1 VNEPITGS
9 LDPYTW
15 DSEAAVAYEVAIEA
29 INGVVGA
36 YSALIHDEEQRPEPD
51 GERIAEL
58 RRLRTECQ
66 RERERINPDDATQVA
81 EIRQRYSQRLRGL
94 RSAAGDR
101 PGGLWPGTTR
111 SPLPSLWRS
120 TTPAERCAS

>member
-36 YSALIHDEEQRPEPD
+36 YSALIHEEQQRPEPD
-51 GERIAEL
+51 DERIAEL
-58 RRLRTECQ
+58 RRLRRECQ
-66 RERERINPDDATQVA
+66 REREHINPDDAKQVA
-81 EIRQRYSQRLRGL
+81 EIRQRYSQRLHDLREHRG
-94 RSAAGDR
+94 
-101 PGGLWPGTTR
+101 
-111 SPLPSLWRS
+111 
-120 TTPAERCAS
+120 